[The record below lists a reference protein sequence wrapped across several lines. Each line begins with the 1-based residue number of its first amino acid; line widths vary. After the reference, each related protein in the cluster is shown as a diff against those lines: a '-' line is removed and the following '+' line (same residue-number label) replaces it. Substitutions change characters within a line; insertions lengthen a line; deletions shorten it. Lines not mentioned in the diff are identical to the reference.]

1 MRSNR
6 VTRHAVILAAALALS
21 ACGDDPAPVEDGSVS
36 GEVLEGSISD
46 DMLPLDTIQSRSPP
60 LETPRSETGTTDGA
74 EVEESDEPE
83 QSTDEA
89 EPAPEAEDPAPEE

>member
-60 LETPRSETGTTDGA
+60 MEAQRSDSSTTD
-74 EVEESDEPE
+74 EVGSEESDAPE
-83 QSTDEA
+83 SPGEE
-89 EPAPEAEDPAPEE
+89 EPAPEAEEPAPEE